1 MGLAMAKESILFNEE
16 NRDAQLAIV
25 VILGLI
31 LLFMY
36 PLAAVCGAILIA
48 VPFIITWASGS
59 RRNW

>member
-1 MGLAMAKESILFNEE
+1 MGLAMAKESILFNDE

-36 PLAAVCGAILIA
+36 PLAAVCGVIIIA
-48 VPFIITWASGS
+48 VPFIITWALGS
-59 RRNW
+59 WRNW